1 MLSKRYFMNG
11 IYLIIGGNMGER
23 ESNLQKCKSLIINA
37 LGDIISE
44 SAVYETAAWGKTNQ
58 PSFLNQ
64 VFFLESNLNPHQ
76 ILATCLAIE
85 SQMGRVRHEKW
96 EARKIDIDILL
107 FNDEVI
113 DEEDL
118 SIPHPHMKNRR
129 FVLKPLADIAP
140 NVVHPVY
147 NKTIMELLEN
157 CPDTLEVTR
166 FK

>member
-1 MLSKRYFMNG
+1 MNG
-11 IYLIIGGNMGER
+11 IYLIIGGNMGDR
-23 ESNLQKCKSLIINA
+23 ENNLLECKELIINA
-37 LGDIISE
+37 IGEIKKE
-44 SAVYETAAWGKTNQ
+44 SSIYETAAWGKTDQ

-64 VFFLESNLNPHQ
+64 VFFLESILNPNQ
-76 ILATCLAIE
+76 ILGTCLAIE
-85 SQMGRVRHEKW
+85 SQMGRIRHEKW

-107 FNDEVI
+107 FNNEVI

-147 NKTIMELLEN
+147 NKTIKELLQS
-157 CPDTLEVTR
+157 CPDPLEVTM

>member
-1 MLSKRYFMNG
+1 
-11 IYLIIGGNMGER
+11 
-23 ESNLQKCKSLIINA
+23 
-37 LGDIISE
+37 
-44 SAVYETAAWGKTNQ
+44 
-58 PSFLNQ
+58 
-64 VFFLESNLNPHQ
+64 
-76 ILATCLAIE
+76 
-85 SQMGRVRHEKW
+85 MGRVRHEKW

-118 SIPHPHMKNRR
+118 SIPHPHMANRR

-147 NKTIMELLEN
+147 NKTIIELLEK

>member
-1 MLSKRYFMNG
+1 MNG

-23 ESNLQKCKSLIINA
+23 ENNLLECKELINKAI
-37 LGDIISE
+37 GEIEQE
-44 SAVYETAAWGKTNQ
+44 SAIYETAAWGKTDQ

-64 VFFLESNLNPHQ
+64 VFFLKSILNPNQ
-76 ILATCLAIE
+76 ILANCLAIE

-147 NKTIMELLEN
+147 NKTIIELLEN
-157 CPDTLEVTR
+157 CPDPLEVTR

>member
-1 MLSKRYFMNG
+1 
-11 IYLIIGGNMGER
+11 MGER
-23 ESNLQKCKSLIINA
+23 ENNLLECKELINKAI
-37 LGDIISE
+37 GEIEQE
-44 SAVYETAAWGKTNQ
+44 SAIYETAAWGKTDQ

-64 VFFLESNLNPHQ
+64 VFFLKSILNPNQ
-76 ILATCLAIE
+76 ILANCLAIE

-147 NKTIMELLEN
+147 NKTIIELLEN
-157 CPDTLEVTR
+157 CPDPLEVTR

>member
-1 MLSKRYFMNG
+1 
-11 IYLIIGGNMGER
+11 MGER
-23 ESNLQKCKSLIINA
+23 ENNLLECKELINKAI
-37 LGDIISE
+37 GEIEQE
-44 SAVYETAAWGKTNQ
+44 SAIYETAAWGKTDQ

-64 VFFLESNLNPHQ
+64 VFFLKSILNPNQ

-147 NKTIMELLEN
+147 NKTIIELLEN
-157 CPDTLEVTR
+157 CPDPLEVTR

>member
-1 MLSKRYFMNG
+1 MLSKRFFMNG

-23 ESNLQKCKSLIINA
+23 ENNLLECKDLIIKA
-37 LGDIISE
+37 IGEIIKE
-44 SAVYETAAWGKTNQ
+44 SPIYETAAWGKTDQ

-85 SQMGRVRHEKW
+85 SKMGRIRHEKW

-129 FVLKPLADIAP
+129 FVLKPLTDIAP
-140 NVVHPVY
+140 DVLHPVY
-147 NKTIMELLEN
+147 NKTIKELLQH
-157 CPDTLEVTR
+157 CSDPLEVTR

>member
-1 MLSKRYFMNG
+1 MNG

-23 ESNLQKCKSLIINA
+23 ENNLLECKELINKAI
-37 LGDIISE
+37 GEIEQE
-44 SAVYETAAWGKTNQ
+44 SAIYETAAWGKTDQ

-64 VFFLESNLNPHQ
+64 VFFLKSILNPNQ
-76 ILATCLAIE
+76 ILTTCLAIE

-107 FNDEVI
+107 YNDEVI

-147 NKTIMELLEN
+147 NKTIIELLEN
-157 CPDTLEVTR
+157 CPDPLEVTR

>member
-1 MLSKRYFMNG
+1 MNG
-11 IYLIIGGNMGER
+11 IYLIIGGNMGDR
-23 ESNLQKCKSLIINA
+23 ENNLLECKELIINA
-37 LGDIISE
+37 IGEIKKE
-44 SAVYETAAWGKTNQ
+44 SSIYETAAWGKTDQ

-64 VFFLESNLNPHQ
+64 VFFLESILNPNQ
-76 ILATCLAIE
+76 ILGTCLAIE
-85 SQMGRVRHEKW
+85 SQMGRIRHEKW

-107 FNDEVI
+107 FNNEVI

-147 NKTIMELLEN
+147 NKTIKELLQS
-157 CPDTLEVTR
+157 CPDSLEVTM